1 MRIGVASIMQET
13 NSFAARSCGL
23 KDFTVTTGDAC
34 RDRVGG
40 TNSEMAGAIAA
51 IEAVGATAVPLLH
64 AWALPSG
71 PVEDEAFSWLQS
83 LLQNELGSA
92 RTLDG
97 LVLSLHGA
105 MATSVRF
112 DADAELIETARLVVG
127 EETPIGV
134 SLDLHANV
142 TDRMVRAADVMTG
155 YHTDPHVDMR
165 YTGERLVGHVLSVLD
180 GVVQP
185 VLTIEKRP
193 MIVPAESMNT
203 TTGPLAAI
211 RRKADALSNDTVV
224 DISLFPVQPWLDV
237 PELGFGVLVTTN
249 NDPRNANRI
258 ATALANEVWEIR
270 REFTVPRLLEP
281 PDAVAAARA
290 SSTRP
295 FVIAESADA
304 PSAGAAGDSPVMVAI
319 LADEANLTSVVP
331 VVDPTSVERSFA
343 AGVGASVTLDVGAGI
358 DTRWHHPV
366 RFEGVVAKVGEG
378 RYRLAGASFTGMEV
392 TMGRFAVIESSRLT
406 LLLSERPAWTS
417 DPATF
422 RFAGIDPFD
431 VDLLVV
437 RSCSDF
443 LPNYPGSPKDAVTL
457 DVPGPATPRLERLEF
472 ERADRPLWP
481 LDPFDDS
488 GISVG
493 RALHGR

>member
-23 KDFTVTTGDAC
+23 ENFTVTIGDAS
-34 RDRVGG
+34 RDRVRG

-71 PVEDEAFSWLQS
+71 PVEDEAFSSLQS
-83 LLQNELGSA
+83 LLQEGLGSA
-92 RTLDG
+92 GALDG
-97 LVLSLHGA
+97 LILSLHGA
-105 MATSVRF
+105 MATTARF
-112 DADAELIETARLVVG
+112 DADAELIESARLVVG
-127 EETPIGV
+127 EKTPIGV

-142 TDRMVRAADVMTG
+142 TDRMVRATDVMTS
-155 YHTDPHVDMR
+155 YHTDPHVDMQD
-165 YTGERLVGHVLSVLD
+165 TGERVAGQLLDVLD
-180 GVVQP
+180 GVLQP
-185 VLTIEKRP
+185 ALALEKRP

-203 TTGPLAAI
+203 STGPLAAI
-211 RRKADALSNDTVV
+211 RRKADVLSDDSVV
-224 DISLFPVQPWLDV
+224 DVSLFPVQPWLDV

-249 NDPRNANRI
+249 NDPVVANDI
-258 ATALANEVWEIR
+258 AIAFANEVWEIR
-270 REFTVPRLLEP
+270 HEFTVPRLLEP
-281 PDAVAAARA
+281 PDAVAAARE

-319 LADEANLTSVVP
+319 LAEEALLASLVP
-331 VVDPTSVERSFA
+331 VVDPTSVKRSFA

-366 RFEGVVAKVGEG
+366 RIDGVVAQLGEG
-378 RYRLAGASFTGMEV
+378 HYRLVGASFTGMEV
-392 TMGRFAVIESSRLT
+392 NMGRFAVIESGLLT

-422 RFAGIDPFD
+422 RFAGIEPFD

-443 LPNYPGSPKDAVTL
+443 LPNYPGSQKDAVTL

-472 ERADRPLWP
+472 EHADRPLWP
-481 LDPFDDS
+481 LDPFDDDS
-488 GISVG
+488 
-493 RALHGR
+493 